1 MYAIFNNDSLLNF
14 WANQIGDVFIEAT
27 IRGLKLDQSKVDLNF
42 YFGIDSIPQFYEFDQ
57 DKKLIIK
64 KEVITINEVVT
75 QNELGE
81 DVVSQEEIKTYET
94 DKIIDPI
101 VYFAK
106 GLMVK
111 PC

>member
-1 MYAIFNNDSLLNF
+1 MFGLFVENCLSGF
-14 WANQIGDVFIEAT
+14 WSNQQGDQFIDAT
-27 IRGLKLDQSKVDLNF
+27 IRYLKTDRSSIDLNW
-42 YFGIDSIPQFYEFDQ
+42 YYINEVPQFYEFDQ

-64 KEVITINEVVT
+64 KEIITINEVLT

-81 DVVSQEEIKTYET
+81 DVITREEIKTYE
-94 DKIIDPI
+94 IERIVEPV

-106 GLMVK
+106 GLMIK

>member
-1 MYAIFNNDSLLNF
+1 MFAIFKNDSLLNF
-14 WANQIGDVFIEAT
+14 WANQVGDVFIDAT
-27 IRGLKLDQSKVDLNF
+27 CRGLNLDRSNVDLNF
-42 YFGIDSIPQFYEFDQ
+42 YYGIDSIPAFYEFDQ

-64 KEVITINEVVT
+64 KEVVTINEVVT
-75 QNELGE
+75 QNELGD
-81 DVVSQEEIKTYET
+81 DVIAQEEIKTYEL
-94 DKIIDPI
+94 DKIIEPV